1 MSDNKDFTFRNIDL
15 KPVYGNIQKLSLQ
28 DVFTMLTITQPANQI
43 LSLQLI
49 RVGHK
54 SPTKPN
60 REPVDKLSDGDKA
73 DSKAKSTD
81 PSKAGDEVQP
91 GHLGG
96 SLILWVNAQEQ
107 FFSSTI

>member
-1 MSDNKDFTFRNIDL
+1 MQYSNA
-15 KPVYGNIQKLSLQ
+15 V
-28 DVFTMLTITQPANQI
+28 
-43 LSLQLI
+43 LQLY
-49 RVGHK
+49 RLNHK

-91 GHLGG
+91 GHLWG
-96 SLILWVNAQEQ
+96 SLVLWVNTEIEI
-107 FFSSTI
+107 FSMLNNL

>member
-1 MSDNKDFTFRNIDL
+1 M
-15 KPVYGNIQKLSLQ
+15 LQ
-28 DVFTMLTITQPANQI
+28 CSNAV
-43 LSLQLI
+43 LQLY
-49 RVGHK
+49 RLNHK

-91 GHLGG
+91 GHLG
-96 SLILWVNAQEQ
+96 SSRTLDEKQKFRILTLCVLNTKCCQK
-107 FFSSTI
+107 

>member
-1 MSDNKDFTFRNIDL
+1 MKQCSN
-15 KPVYGNIQKLSLQ
+15 V
-28 DVFTMLTITQPANQI
+28 V
-43 LSLQLI
+43 LQLY
-49 RVGHK
+49 RLHHK

-60 REPVDKLSDGDKA
+60 REPVHKLSDRDEA

-96 SLILWVNAQEQ
+96 SLVLWTRIRIL
-107 FFSSTI
+107 

>member
-1 MSDNKDFTFRNIDL
+1 MRKHLEIDFLRCVIIACQSDSFIE
-15 KPVYGNIQKLSLQ
+15 
-28 DVFTMLTITQPANQI
+28 
-43 LSLQLI
+43 LI

-60 REPVDKLSDGDKA
+60 REPVDKLSDGDEA

-96 SLILWVNAQEQ
+96 SLVLWTRNENSG
-107 FFSSTI
+107 F